1 MSAPLLD
8 PEIRRSPEFIEKLKT
23 VPPADLASEYG
34 VSASLVHSWR
44 QRSGVS
50 EDRKV
55 FTAEA
60 DERLRTLAAEGVPAS
75 WIAED
80 IGYYVGTVRKRL
92 ADLNLPDDEW
102 VKIQLSIRK
111 TARLAPLHEE
121 FRPKNRKG

>member
-23 VPPADLASEYG
+23 VPPADLAAEYG
-34 VSASLVHSWR
+34 VDRGLVYAWRRRAGASEGR
-44 QRSGVS
+44 R
-50 EDRKV
+50 V
-55 FTAEA
+55 FTKAA
-60 DERLRTLAAEGVPAS
+60 DKRLRILAAEGMPAS

-102 VKIQLSIRK
+102 LKIQLSIRK

-121 FRPKNRKG
+121 FRPKNLKG